1 MEPIRAYFDL
11 AGMAGVDALIAKADA
26 AARSLAACGEPKDA
40 ERRIGIEG
48 YEEWFLARMV
58 HGSAAIEG
66 SALTLAE
73 TSLVLDRDFVPRDR
87 KQRDDM
93 MSAIGIADAFRYAMR
108 QAKAGRALS
117 PSLMQDIHERVSID
131 MDDSIRGALRATP
144 VRVKGSASV
153 PPEPRQVGPLLEAL
167 ARLATDADL
176 HPLLSVAATHKAFEA
191 IHPFADGNGRTGRA
205 LMNFQLASL
214 GYPPV
219 AIDAGRRGDY
229 LSALEEWDVGRD
241 LRPLVSLI
249 CEQVAIEAENRRA
262 ILGSPM
268 GVASLRTPRGRIALT
283 TDEARRKSGTHG
295 EEGQVGTAFPP
306 RTAEAQAVKKH

>member
-11 AGMAGVDALIAKADA
+11 VAAAGVDALVEDADA
-26 AARSLAACGEPKDA
+26 AARSLAACGEPEDA

-73 TSLVLDRDFVPRDR
+73 TALVLERDFVPRDR

-93 MSAIGIADAFRYAMR
+93 MCAIGVVDAYRYAMR
-108 QAKAGRALS
+108 QAREGWPLS
-117 PSLMQDIHERVSID
+117 RSLMQDIHERVSID
-131 MDDSIRGALRATP
+131 MDYSVQGALRTAP
-144 VRVKGSASV
+144 VRVRGSASV
-153 PPEPRQVGPLLEAL
+153 PPEAQQVESLLDDL
-167 ARLATDADL
+167 ARLATDANL

-214 GYPPV
+214 GYPPI

-229 LSALEEWDVGRD
+229 LSALEEWDVGHD
-241 LRPLVSLI
+241 PRPLASLI
-249 CEQVAIEAENRRA
+249 CEQVAVEAANRRA
-262 ILGSPM
+262 IL
-268 GVASLRTPRGRIALT
+268 A
-283 TDEARRKSGTHG
+283 
-295 EEGQVGTAFPP
+295 PP
-306 RTAEAQAVKKH
+306 TCAV

>member
-11 AGMAGVDALIAKADA
+11 VAAAGVDALVEDADA
-26 AARSLAACGEPKDA
+26 AARSLAACGEPEDA

-66 SALTLAE
+66 STLTLAE
-73 TSLVLDRDFVPRDR
+73 TSLVLDREFVPRDR

-93 MSAIGIADAFRYAMR
+93 MSAIGIADAYRYAMR

-117 PSLMQDIHERVSID
+117 RSLMQEIHERVSID
-131 MDDSIRGALRATP
+131 MDDSIRGALRSVP
-144 VRVKGSASV
+144 DRIKGSASV
-153 PPEPRQVGPLLEAL
+153 PPGPQQVGALLDDL
-167 ARLATDADL
+167 ARLATDVDL

-214 GYPPV
+214 GYPPI

-229 LSALEEWDVGRD
+229 LSALEEWDVGHD
-241 LRPLVSLI
+241 PRPLASLI
-249 CEQVAIEAENRRA
+249 CEQVAIEAANRKA
-262 ILGSPM
+262 IL
-268 GVASLRTPRGRIALT
+268 A
-283 TDEARRKSGTHG
+283 
-295 EEGQVGTAFPP
+295 PP
-306 RTAEAQAVKKH
+306 TRAV